1 MSKIAALTERFYRRM
16 WAYGPLGIAAFALAS
31 GSAFVFI
38 RLTSEVVEG
47 ETRAFDEAI
56 LRALRQPGNLSAPI
70 GPGWLTH
77 VVTDIT
83 SLGGTTVLTL
93 VTIVTVGYL
102 VLASRRAT
110 GIFVL
115 LSVLGGWLLS
125 TLLKIG
131 VARPRPDIV
140 PHLVDVHDLSFPS
153 GHAML
158 SAVTYLTL
166 GPASLAG
173 PIAPGD
179 APLRHHRGPD
189 ADFVG
194 RIEPDIPWRSLSD
207 RCFWRLVCGCDM
219 GNDLLDDRQALSAP
233 PRGECRL
240 ERFRFKRCERNAP
253 SLCFQ
258 TFPHGTPLGTFPG
271 NALTGEAEDL
281 LQHLPVLIHCV
292 AGGKVGDPDVPEAYR
307 QLFFGGLFVGLGDLL
322 EIDDRSKPRAVGA

>member
-16 WAYGPLGIAAFALAS
+16 RAYGPLGIAAFALAS
-31 GSAFVFI
+31 GGAFVFI

-110 GIFVL
+110 GMFVL

-131 VARPRPDIV
+131 IARPRPDIV

-166 GPASLAG
+166 GL
-173 PIAPGD
+173 
-179 APLRHHRGPD
+179 L
-189 ADFVG
+189 
-194 RIEPDIPWRSLSD
+194 LS
-207 RCFWRLVCGCDM
+207 RVQSNRATRLYVI
-219 GNDLLDDRQALSAP
+219 
-233 PRGECRL
+233 
-240 ERFRFKRCERNAP
+240 
-253 SLCFQ
+253 
-258 TFPHGTPLGTFPG
+258 TV
-271 NALTGEAEDL
+271 ALTLTL
-281 LQHLPVLIHCV
+281 L
-292 AGGKVGDPDVPEAYR
+292 VGLSRIYLGVHYPTDV
-307 QLFFGGLFVGLGDLL
+307 FGGWCAGATWATICWMIARRYL
-322 EIDDRSKPRAVGA
+322 PRPEESAG

>member
-16 WAYGPLGIAAFALAS
+16 RAYGPLGIAAFALAS
-31 GSAFVFI
+31 GGAFVFL

-110 GIFVL
+110 GMFVL

-166 GPASLAG
+166 GL
-173 PIAPGD
+173 
-179 APLRHHRGPD
+179 L
-189 ADFVG
+189 
-194 RIEPDIPWRSLSD
+194 LS
-207 RCFWRLVCGCDM
+207 RVQSRRATRLYVI
-219 GNDLLDDRQALSAP
+219 
-233 PRGECRL
+233 
-240 ERFRFKRCERNAP
+240 
-253 SLCFQ
+253 
-258 TFPHGTPLGTFPG
+258 TV
-271 NALTGEAEDL
+271 ALTLTL
-281 LQHLPVLIHCV
+281 L
-292 AGGKVGDPDVPEAYR
+292 VGLSRIYLGVHYPTDV
-307 QLFFGGLFVGLGDLL
+307 FGGWCAGATWATICWMIARRYL
-322 EIDDRSKPRAVGA
+322 PRPEESAG

>member
-16 WAYGPLGIAAFALAS
+16 RAYGPLGIAAFALAS
-31 GSAFVFI
+31 GGAFVFL

-110 GIFVL
+110 GMFVL

-131 VARPRPDIV
+131 IARPRPDIV

-166 GPASLAG
+166 GL
-173 PIAPGD
+173 
-179 APLRHHRGPD
+179 L
-189 ADFVG
+189 
-194 RIEPDIPWRSLSD
+194 LSQIQS
-207 RCFWRLVCGCDM
+207 RRATRLYVI
-219 GNDLLDDRQALSAP
+219 
-233 PRGECRL
+233 
-240 ERFRFKRCERNAP
+240 
-253 SLCFQ
+253 
-258 TFPHGTPLGTFPG
+258 TV
-271 NALTGEAEDL
+271 ALTLTL
-281 LQHLPVLIHCV
+281 L
-292 AGGKVGDPDVPEAYR
+292 VGLSRIYLGVHYPTDV
-307 QLFFGGLFVGLGDLL
+307 FGGWCAGATWATICWMIARRYL
-322 EIDDRSKPRAVGA
+322 PRPEESAG

>member
-1 MSKIAALTERFYRRM
+1 LSKIAALTERFYRRM
-16 WAYGPLGIAAFALAS
+16 RAYGPLGIAAFALAS
-31 GSAFVFI
+31 GGAFVFL

-110 GIFVL
+110 GMFVL

-131 VARPRPDIV
+131 IARPRPDIV

-166 GPASLAG
+166 GL
-173 PIAPGD
+173 
-179 APLRHHRGPD
+179 L
-189 ADFVG
+189 
-194 RIEPDIPWRSLSD
+194 LSQIQS
-207 RCFWRLVCGCDM
+207 RRATRLYVI
-219 GNDLLDDRQALSAP
+219 
-233 PRGECRL
+233 
-240 ERFRFKRCERNAP
+240 
-253 SLCFQ
+253 
-258 TFPHGTPLGTFPG
+258 TV
-271 NALTGEAEDL
+271 ALTLTL
-281 LQHLPVLIHCV
+281 L
-292 AGGKVGDPDVPEAYR
+292 VGLSRIYLGVHYPTDV
-307 QLFFGGLFVGLGDLL
+307 FGGWCAGATWATICWMIARRYL
-322 EIDDRSKPRAVGA
+322 PRPEESAG

>member
-16 WAYGPLGIAAFALAS
+16 RAYGPLGIAAFALAS
-31 GSAFVFI
+31 GGAFVFI

-110 GIFVL
+110 GMFVL

-166 GPASLAG
+166 GLLLSQVQSNRATRLYV
-173 PIAPGD
+173 IA
-179 APLRHHRGPD
+179 
-189 ADFVG
+189 V
-194 RIEPDIPWRSLSD
+194 
-207 RCFWRLVCGCDM
+207 
-219 GNDLLDDRQALSAP
+219 AL
-233 PRGECRL
+233 
-240 ERFRFKRCERNAP
+240 
-253 SLCFQ
+253 
-258 TFPHGTPLGTFPG
+258 
-271 NALTGEAEDL
+271 ALTL
-281 LQHLPVLIHCV
+281 M
-292 AGGKVGDPDVPEAYR
+292 VGLSRIYLGVHYPTDV
-307 QLFFGGLFVGLGDLL
+307 FGGWCAGATWATICWMIARRYL
-322 EIDDRSKPRAVGA
+322 PRPEESAG

>member
-16 WAYGPLGIAAFALAS
+16 RAYGPLGIAAFALAS
-31 GSAFVFI
+31 GGAFVFI

-110 GIFVL
+110 GMFVL

-166 GPASLAG
+166 GL
-173 PIAPGD
+173 
-179 APLRHHRGPD
+179 L
-189 ADFVG
+189 
-194 RIEPDIPWRSLSD
+194 LS
-207 RCFWRLVCGCDM
+207 RVQSRRATRLYVI
-219 GNDLLDDRQALSAP
+219 
-233 PRGECRL
+233 
-240 ERFRFKRCERNAP
+240 
-253 SLCFQ
+253 
-258 TFPHGTPLGTFPG
+258 TV
-271 NALTGEAEDL
+271 ALTLTL
-281 LQHLPVLIHCV
+281 L
-292 AGGKVGDPDVPEAYR
+292 VGLSRIYLGVHYPTDV
-307 QLFFGGLFVGLGDLL
+307 FGGWCAGATWATICWMIARRYL
-322 EIDDRSKPRAVGA
+322 PRPEESAG